1 MKKQFVKPVLR
12 AEAALGDMTLTCIS
26 QCFN

>member
-12 AEAALGDMTLTCIS
+12 VEAALAEMTLTCVS
-26 QCFN
+26 ECFN